1 MRSKNKYSGRERRRY
16 EFFIVAVVI
25 GLVMLVG
32 IDRYLELGRETR
44 RIGFE
49 LLAHHF
55 ATAVAGVRVQWLL
68 NKTHARNRGETNSH
82 VELNGFRFYMSEGG
96 WPAQV
101 VHDEEKK
108 DSEDN
113 RQKDEQ
119 QEDEQQEVQLTA
131 ADCLKLWQALLQ
143 NPPQASVEGMQARGS
158 QRYHIRLLEDGICRY
173 ERVFK
178 GVNNIYFDYASSNGQ
193 VTINGP
199 THTQVTE
206 Q

>member
-25 GLVMLVG
+25 GLITLVA

-68 NKTHARNRGETNSH
+68 NKTHAGNRGETNSQ
-82 VELNGFRFYMSEGG
+82 VELDGFRFYMNEGG

-101 VHDEEKK
+101 AHDEEKK
-108 DSEDN
+108 DSQDN
-113 RQKDEQ
+113 GQKN
-119 QEDEQQEVQLTA
+119 EQQEVQLTA
-131 ADCLKLWQALLQ
+131 AGCLKLWQALLQ
-143 NPPQASVEGMQARGS
+143 NSPQASVEGMQARGS
-158 QRYHIRLLEDGICRY
+158 QRYHIRLLEEGVCRY

-199 THTQVTE
+199 AHTQGTE
-206 Q
+206 K